1 VPETVRLQLE
11 VKAHADPALAHRT
24 AEALCEW
31 LCGEPIRERVELISF
46 HAEACAVAAA
56 NGISSRLV
64 IWADYAPEAL
74 ASWALRT
81 GVDGI
86 SVEHFLLTERL
97 VQVLRDAGLSL
108 NTGTVNHSE
117 LLSRVL
123 EFAPDAIGT
132 DRPHELRAGAE
143 TPLGVG
149 AQQLVREASRA
160 GSRSACLPPPLIAGS
175 RRQCEISRLSQ
186 SDPSAA
192 SQAVTSNRA

>member
-1 VPETVRLQLE
+1 MVPEAVRLQLE
-11 VKAHADPALAHRT
+11 VKAHADPALARRT
-24 AEALCEW
+24 AEALWER
-31 LCGEPIRERVELISF
+31 LRGEPIRNRVEVISF
-46 HAEACAVAAA
+46 HGEACAVAAA

-108 NTGTVNHSE
+108 NTGTVNHPE

-132 DRPHELRAGAE
+132 DRPHELRAS
-143 TPLGVG
+143 V
-149 AQQLVREASRA
+149 EAL
-160 GSRSACLPPPLIAGS
+160 SALA
-175 RRQCEISRLSQ
+175 LS
-186 SDPSAA
+186 S
-192 SQAVTSNRA
+192 